1 MTQSNNIPS
10 NQKKGKKGKKRKEKK
25 EGIHTYTQDTKS
37 RARAHPSFVCV
48 NKGTGDRG
56 HRETKEKQKRKEI
69 EKRKGKGKRKEG
81 KKRKKKGGNIKSICD
96 VI

>member
-1 MTQSNNIPS
+1 MTQSNNKPS
-10 NQKKGKKGKKRKEKK
+10 EETKRKEK
-25 EGIHTYTQDTKS
+25 GIHTYTQDTKPQ
-37 RARAHPSFVCV
+37 ARPSFVCV

-56 HRETKEKQKRKEI
+56 HRDTKEKQKRKEI

>member
-10 NQKKGKKGKKRKEKK
+10 NQKKGKKETKRNETKKRRE
-25 EGIHTYTQDTKS
+25 HTYTQDTKS

-56 HRETKEKQKRKEI
+56 HRDTKEKQKRKEI
-69 EKRKGKGKRKEG
+69 GERKGKRKRKEG
-81 KKRKKKGGNIKSICD
+81 KKRKKKGGKYKID
-96 VI
+96 M